1 MNLLDKL
8 ERKLGFLALPNLTV
22 ILIAGQTFFYLMGLT
37 GKAGPGDIM
46 LVADRVMAGE
56 YWRLLTFLFAPPMTN
71 PLFALFAWYIFYL
84 MGSALEQH
92 WGDFRYNLF
101 LFIAYL
107 MTVAVSFIVPYSPI
121 SNSYIG
127 GSVFLAFAFLFPD
140 FEIMLFF
147 ILPVRIWWLAL
158 ITWLGYGFNIIFG
171 SMPVRLMVLASIT
184 NFLLFFAR
192 DIITN
197 LKYGRKKME
206 RQVSNLPLSKEEAL
220 HRCKICGIDDK
231 SHPQED
237 FRYCPQ
243 CKQQSCY
250 CQKHIFDHE
259 HVQ

>member
-1 MNLLDKL
+1 MSLLDKL
-8 ERKLGFLALPNLTV
+8 ESKFGFLALPNLTV
-22 ILIAGQTFFYLMGLT
+22 ILIAGQTFFYLMALL
-37 GKAGPGDIM
+37 GKAGPGEIM

-56 YWRLLTFLFAPPMTN
+56 YWRLLTFLFVPPMSN
-71 PLFALFAWYIFYL
+71 PFFAFFAWYLFYL
-84 MGSALEQH
+84 MGSALESH

-101 LFIAYL
+101 LLIAYL
-107 MTVAVSFIVPYSPI
+107 MTVAASFLVPYAAM

-147 ILPVRIWWLAL
+147 ILPIRIWWLAL
-158 ITWLGYGFNIIFG
+158 LTWLGYAYNIIFG
-171 SMPVRLMVLASIT
+171 SMSVRLMVLASIT

-206 RQVSNLPLSKEEAL
+206 RQVSNLPRSKAEPL
-220 HRCKICGIDDK
+220 HRCKACGIDDK

-237 FRYCPQ
+237 FRYCPK
-243 CKQQSCY
+243 CKEQSCY

-259 HVQ
+259 HI